1 MNKYLYSGPVMEFDR
16 CVQSN
21 WKGET
26 MAESETKAL
35 SNLSYQW
42 KKNNNRITGTRI
54 TLPGKLRRIG

>member
-1 MNKYLYSGPVMEFDR
+1 MYKYVYDGPVMEFDR

-26 MAESETKAL
+26 MAESEARAL

-42 KKNNNRITGTRI
+42 KRKNKHVVGIKI
-54 TLPGKLRRIG
+54 TLPGKLRKTV